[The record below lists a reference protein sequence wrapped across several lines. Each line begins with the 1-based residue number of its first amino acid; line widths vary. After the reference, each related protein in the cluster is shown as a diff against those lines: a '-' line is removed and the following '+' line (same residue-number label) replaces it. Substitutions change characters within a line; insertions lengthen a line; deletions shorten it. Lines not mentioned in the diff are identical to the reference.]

1 MKTLHRLA
9 ILIFATRWF
18 CWHSVTMLRWDNSGR
33 MWTWCLDC
41 GHESEGVQ
49 VRGPEVA

>member
-1 MKTLHRLA
+1 MKFLQL
-9 ILIFATRWF
+9 LKSWF
-18 CWHSVTMLRWDNSGR
+18 CWHSLTILRWNEEGK
-33 MWTWCLDC
+33 MWTWCLNC

>member
-18 CWHSVTMLRWDNSGR
+18 CFHNVVILRNDGAR

-49 VRGPEVA
+49 FRGPEVA